1 MKNDL
6 KLLLDRYD
14 EAWGNFQKYSGKEF
28 WKGAN
33 GRPHGMYQGYLKTM
47 YDTFLDIRDELVKY
61 CDAGAKNRLCGEGNA
76 RAEEMMKIL
85 KDTLSR
91 CHNRAMN
98 GDLVE
103 WMEWLCTYIDEVA
116 KLQPVVTKVCKK
128 CGRELPLD
136 SYWKNATYRDGYM
149 AKCRDCMKQE
159 EKERNDRNRERIR
172 EVSLNNGRTLA
183 SYTPRELMAEL
194 ARRGYTGKLEYVE
207 KHTIDITNF

>member
-1 MKNDL
+1 MKKDL
-6 KLLLDRYD
+6 TPLLDRYD
-14 EAWGNFQKYSGKEF
+14 EAWKNFQKYSGKEF

-47 YDTFLDIRDELVKY
+47 YDTFLDLRDALVEY
-61 CDAGAKNRLCGEGNA
+61 CDAEAKNRLCGGRNR
-76 RAEEMMKIL
+76 RAEEMTRIL

-91 CHNRAMN
+91 CYNRAMN

-103 WMEWLCTYIDEVA
+103 WMEWLVTYIEEVA
-116 KLQPVVTKVCKK
+116 KLEPVVTKVCRK

-136 SYWKNATYRDGYM
+136 AYFKNATYRDGYM
-149 AKCRDCMKQE
+149 SKCKECIKAE
-159 EKERNDRNRERIR
+159 EKERNDRNRARIM
-172 EVSLNNGRTLA
+172 EVSMNNGRTLA